1 MEDDRN
7 RSHVGSSIPRPPST
21 LHTVTAQ
28 PSNADVGGDC
38 IIRQSGVALRTKER
52 SRDGGNPGP
61 LHPFR
66 HRARVRTSGRP
77 ATDVWNLICIGSG
90 KGSQAL
96 GRDARHRGRM
106 RNGQGISGSYLSQRR
121 RSIVGRQLRPSVTR
135 NERLNETYDAK
146 RPGQAIGNS
155 SLQPGFCTISLY
167 SPDGIRYK

>member
-1 MEDDRN
+1 MEDDGN

-66 HRARVRTSGRP
+66 HRARVRASGRP

-90 KGSQAL
+90 KASQAL

-106 RNGQGISGSYLSQRR
+106 RNGQGISGSYLFKEGGASSDVNSDRASQETRDSMR
-121 RSIVGRQLRPSVTR
+121 HTTR
-135 NERLNETYDAK
+135 NAQGRL
-146 RPGQAIGNS
+146 
-155 SLQPGFCTISLY
+155 L
-167 SPDGIRYK
+167 GIRPFSQVFARFHCIALMG